1 MRHATSDSNCS
12 TNDAPPVAK
21 DTAPL
26 PAAGDAAA
34 PPETDASPI
43 VESTAGDVDKP
54 LENRCARAARLASQH
69 AKLTTASWASPLV
82 TEVSASSPIAQLEAS
97 VPVDKSSTM
106 DKGPMLLAD
115 ELAYLVTGAFK
126 DRRDINILPQLHLC
140 LEAAIQLNETRL
152 IEVAQQAIALARAR
166 LTEAPAFS

>member
-1 MRHATSDSNCS
+1 MLAVIDSSS
-12 TNDAPPVAK
+12 TDDAPPGTE

-34 PPETDASPI
+34 PPETDASPA

-97 VPVDKSSTM
+97 VPVDNPITM
-106 DKGPMLLAD
+106 TKGPMLLAD